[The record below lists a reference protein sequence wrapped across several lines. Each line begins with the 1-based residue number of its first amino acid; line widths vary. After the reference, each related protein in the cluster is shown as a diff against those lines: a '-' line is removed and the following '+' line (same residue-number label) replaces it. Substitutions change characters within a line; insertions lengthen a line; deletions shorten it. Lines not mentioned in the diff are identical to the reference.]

1 MSGFCQPCSVVR
13 ACLSTLQQTYK
24 KNSHASQ
31 AKEAPGTADLAASI
45 PYGSNM
51 QMIPEGRPIML
62 VVQQLHCHRPVGGQG
77 LAQPLHLR
85 PIGSRTL
92 QESAVPAYNRLPAQ
106 DVNPLVHA
114 HEREDT
120 SVNHIGQLP
129 AEVQSFD
136 IATP

>member
-1 MSGFCQPCSVVR
+1 
-13 ACLSTLQQTYK
+13 
-24 KNSHASQ
+24 
-31 AKEAPGTADLAASI
+31 
-45 PYGSNM
+45 
-51 QMIPEGRPIML
+51 MIPEGRPIML

-85 PIGSRTL
+85 PIGSRAL

-106 DVNPLVHA
+106 DVNPLVQDA
-114 HEREDT
+114 

-129 AEVQSFD
+129 AEVQSFN